1 MQPSDFLA
9 SASLLTKVT
18 KGKPSQVNLR
28 RAVSST
34 YYALFHALARN
45 CADMLI
51 GGPGSSK
58 SKHAWIEVYR
68 SLGHGSAKSAC
79 EHREVIVK
87 FPIEIADFAS
97 RFIEM
102 QRKRHMADYDP
113 SAKFYKSDVISDIET
128 TKIVIDNFNGA
139 IVKDK
144 RAFASWVLFK
154 NMKRN

>member
-1 MQPSDFLA
+1 MQPSDLLA
-9 SASLLTKVT
+9 SASLLIEAS

-51 GGPGSSK
+51 GGQGAQK

-68 SLGHGSAKSAC
+68 SLGHGTAKSAC
-79 EHREVIVK
+79 EHKEVIVK
-87 FPIEIADFAS
+87 FPLAIADFS
-97 RFIEM
+97 SKFIEM
-102 QRKRHMADYDP
+102 QRKRHAADYDP
-113 SAKFYKSDVISDIET
+113 SARFYKSDVISDVAATE
-128 TKIVIDNFNGA
+128 IVISSFNVA
-139 IVKDK
+139 PTKDK